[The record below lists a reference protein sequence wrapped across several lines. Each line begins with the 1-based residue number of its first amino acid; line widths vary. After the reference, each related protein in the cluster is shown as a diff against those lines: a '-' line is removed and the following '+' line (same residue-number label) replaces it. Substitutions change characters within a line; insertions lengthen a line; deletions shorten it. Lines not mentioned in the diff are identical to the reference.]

1 MWSDHPF
8 GFEILAFEY
17 FSLHFVCHCCH
28 LSLTQSDDP
37 EAARKANELPSDA
50 PVDLASLYASGGVD
64 LGTLSEL
71 TRSVRETAGVN
82 TDDGAQLRSKRKCV
96 IVREE
101 ISKLQEILG
110 EVGSIEAKSSSGV
123 VKPRGRGRGR
133 PPSAGR
139 TSDTGYQ
146 EPSPSVRKY
155 RRPAYSQFTHK
166 RRKRRKRQPEEGWC
180 YWFLLVV
187 MRNELY
193 SPTWLVLVVIVT
205 CTAILCGLQ
214 CKQGTTLSYNYL
226 QLYAHLLPWKQRYVK
241 WRTFMCFARWLSQG
255 TRS

>member
-1 MWSDHPF
+1 MTHP
-8 GFEILAFEY
+8 IWVPRTLSICY
-17 FSLHFVCHCCH
+17 YCH
-28 LSLTQSDDP
+28 LFHTQSDDP
-37 EAARKANELPSDA
+37 EAARKANELASDV

-82 TDDGAQLRSKRKCV
+82 AEDGTQVRSKRKCV

-110 EVGSIEAKSSSGV
+110 EVGTIESKSSSGV

-166 RRKRRKRQPEEGWC
+166 RRKRRKRQPEEGW
-180 YWFLLVV
+180 WDFFLQE
-187 MRNELY
+187 R
-193 SPTWLVLVVIVT
+193 I
-205 CTAILCGLQ
+205 
-214 CKQGTTLSYNYL
+214 
-226 QLYAHLLPWKQRYVK
+226 
-241 WRTFMCFARWLSQG
+241 RTG
-255 TRS
+255 G

>member
-1 MWSDHPF
+1 MTHP
-8 GFEILAFEY
+8 IWVPLTL
-17 FSLHFVCHCCH
+17 SICCCCH
-28 LSLTQSDDP
+28 LSHTQSDDP
-37 EAARKANELPSDA
+37 EAARKANELASDV

-82 TDDGAQLRSKRKCV
+82 TEDGTQVRSKRKCV

-110 EVGSIEAKSSSGV
+110 EVGTIESKSSLGV

-146 EPSPSVRKY
+146 EPSPSIRKY

-166 RRKRRKRQPEEGWC
+166 RRKRRKRQPEEGW
-180 YWFLLVV
+180 WDFFLQECIWTGGSRKS
-187 MRNELY
+187 MQ
-193 SPTWLVLVVIVT
+193 
-205 CTAILCGLQ
+205 LQ
-214 CKQGTTLSYNYL
+214 
-226 QLYAHLLPWKQRYVK
+226 
-241 WRTFMCFARWLSQG
+241 
-255 TRS
+255 

>member
-1 MWSDHPF
+1 MTTPSVLKFLHLSISLS
-8 GFEILAFEY
+8 ILF
-17 FSLHFVCHCCH
+17 CHCCH
-28 LSLTQSDDP
+28 LSYTQSDDP
-37 EAARKANELPSDA
+37 EAARKANELPSDV

-82 TDDGAQLRSKRKCV
+82 TEDGTQLRSNRKCV

-110 EVGSIEAKSSSGV
+110 EVGSIEAKSLSGV

-180 YWFLLVV
+180 YWDKNVFVICNTLPPDWSLL
-187 MRNELY
+187 L
-193 SPTWLVLVVIVT
+193 
-205 CTAILCGLQ
+205 
-214 CKQGTTLSYNYL
+214 
-226 QLYAHLLPWKQRYVK
+226 
-241 WRTFMCFARWLSQG
+241 
-255 TRS
+255 